1 MLVGDLVV
9 NFERP
14 EDLFRRL
21 AHGYRIVKRGY
32 RDGRALVC
40 FFEAR
45 EPKRAVFHE
54 RSADSKP
61 TLVLEERR
69 AASWIG
75 LIVKEIG
82 SAKISPAEISMAI
95 TVNRVRAGLGD
106 DIQNQATGLA
116 VPPVVLIFYH
126 LKFFPFPN
134 HCSPPIPPPYHLF

>member
-9 NFERP
+9 HFHRP

-40 FFEAR
+40 LFEAR

-54 RSADSKP
+54 RSADSKAA
-61 TLVLEERR
+61 LVLEERR
-69 AASWIG
+69 AASRIG
-75 LIVKEIG
+75 LIVKEIR

-95 TVNRVRAGLGD
+95 TVKRVRSGLAD
-106 DIQNQATGLA
+106 DVQKQATVFALHPA
-116 VPPVVLIFYH
+116 VA
-126 LKFFPFPN
+126 
-134 HCSPPIPPPYHLF
+134 